1 MSKKTNYSVKRDLR
15 SRARYQASL
24 HSTEIAKTE
33 GGKETLERERERAR
47 ARARERERER
57 ERERGTTEGGKETR
71 EREREREGERGRES
85 EREREKEDRGGA
97 ANPKPV
103 PGRRPQPPVIAVQK
117 CIYTHS

>member
-33 GGKETLERERERAR
+33 GGKETLERERARAR

-57 ERERGTTEGGKETR
+57 ERG
-71 EREREREGERGRES
+71 REGRQ
-85 EREREKEDRGGA
+85 RGGR
-97 ANPKPV
+97 K
-103 PGRRPQPPVIAVQK
+103 
-117 CIYTHS
+117 H